1 MKWQGRRESTNVED
15 RRGINVKGA
24 AIGGG
29 VGGGILIAVIML
41 ILNFCGG
48 GDLSQI
54 PIDTQLANSAV
65 TTTYQETQQEK
76 ELALNLYQ

>member
-15 RRGINVKGA
+15 RRGRVVKGA
-24 AIGGG
+24 VGGG